1 MIKLKDLILEDD
13 DIMIVNPKTGR
24 KINAKYALQS
34 EDPVVSKLAQKA
46 LTKKDIKNTD
56 IKTDKPNISSNP
68 YDDSDEKEE
77 PMDDRSKELLKVL
90 YNIKQVSDKLIIS
103 SKSLS
108 KLDQKLTNKLYHS
121 LEDII
126 NVYDEIK

>member
-13 DIMIVNPKTGR
+13 TMIVNPKTGR

-46 LTKKDIKNTD
+46 LRKKDTTNTD
-56 IKTDKPNISSNP
+56 IKTDTPNISSNP

-77 PMDDRSKELLKVL
+77 PTDDISKELLKVL

-121 LEDII
+121 LEDIM
-126 NVYDEIK
+126 NVYNEIK